1 MRTCVKIN
9 LGLQILGRREDGFHN
24 LETLFVPCDQFGDEL
39 DIEPLAD
46 GDTEAGEAET
56 GKAEAGI
63 TGNGAGSAGTETV
76 RERGRQLAAAPDAQ
90 GSMRRA
96 ELPDGSI
103 VKIWPCSWDPAQDLT
118 VKALNLL
125 KRRFD
130 IPPVHIR
137 LKKGA
142 PVGAGLGGGSADAAA
157 ALMLLNERFGLGLS
171 REELAA
177 EAALLG
183 SDCAF
188 FIYGRP
194 MFGEGRGE
202 LLSEADAKFMEEF
215 VIKIEV
221 PDNEAVSTKEAYRGI
236 WDAVQRTYPQGRVSL
251 REVLK
256 LPAEEWQGRLVNDF
270 ELTVLPE
277 HPAIARLKRKMLE
290 DGAVYASMSGSGSA
304 VFGLFKRE
312 GYEDR

>member
-1 MRTCVKIN
+1 M
-9 LGLQILGRREDGFHN
+9 
-24 LETLFVPCDQFGDEL
+24 
-39 DIEPLAD
+39 
-46 GDTEAGEAET
+46 
-56 GKAEAGI
+56 
-63 TGNGAGSAGTETV
+63 
-76 RERGRQLAAAPDAQ
+76 AAAPDAQ

-130 IPPVHIR
+130 IPPVHIS

-251 REVLK
+251 RELLK

-290 DGAVYASMSGSGSA
+290 EGAVYASMSGSGSA

>member
-46 GDTEAGEAET
+46 GETEAGEAET
-56 GKAEAGI
+56 GKTEAGI

-76 RERGRQLAAAPDAQ
+76 RERGRQLAGAPDAQ

-130 IPPVHIR
+130 IPPVHIS

-157 ALMLLNERFGLGLS
+157 ALMLLNERFRLGLS
-171 REELAA
+171 REALAA

-251 REVLK
+251 RELLK

-290 DGAVYASMSGSGSA
+290 EGAVYASMSGSGSA